1 MSLHL
6 YDSASRS
13 VREFVPLEP
22 GRASMYLCGA
32 TVQAPPHVGHIRSG
46 LVFDVLGRWLSAS
59 GYEVVFCRNV
69 TDIDDKIIAKGEAED
84 RPWWSVASEFE
95 REFTWAY
102 DVLGCTRPTVEPRAT
117 GHVTEMVELME
128 ELIEAGHAYAVGGD
142 VYFDVRSFP
151 EYGALSGQRPDEMQ
165 AAGDS
170 IGDDRKRDPR
180 DFALWKSAKE
190 GEPSW
195 PTPWGRGRPGWHL
208 ECSAMAGKYLGP
220 AFDIHGGGLDLIFPH
235 HENEIAQSKSAGG
248 QFASYWMHNAW
259 VTTSGEKMSKSLG
272 NSLLVREVVRRVRP
286 IELRYYLASAHYRSA
301 VEFSFEALEENAVAF
316 RRIEAFLH
324 RAVESVGLP
333 TEGVPAWPAAF
344 AAAMDDD
351 LGVPQALA
359 VLHDTVRA
367 GNAALD
373 RSDPAAVTT
382 ALGEVL
388 AMTSVLGI
396 DPFDEPWRLE
406 SAVGDD
412 AVARAV
418 VDALVRER
426 LAERAEAR
434 ARKDFASADAIR
446 DALRT
451 AGVVL
456 EDTASGPRWTLEAP
470 AAGHDESSDDESGTP

>member
-1 MSLHL
+1 
-6 YDSASRS
+6 
-13 VREFVPLEP
+13 
-22 GRASMYLCGA
+22 
-32 TVQAPPHVGHIRSG
+32 
-46 LVFDVLGRWLSAS
+46 
-59 GYEVVFCRNV
+59 
-69 TDIDDKIIAKGEAED
+69 
-84 RPWWSVASEFE
+84 
-95 REFTWAY
+95 
-102 DVLGCTRPTVEPRAT
+102 
-117 GHVTEMVELME
+117 
-128 ELIEAGHAYAVGGD
+128 
-142 VYFDVRSFP
+142 
-151 EYGALSGQRPDEMQ
+151 
-165 AAGDS
+165 
-170 IGDDRKRDPR
+170 
-180 DFALWKSAKE
+180 
-190 GEPSW
+190 
-195 PTPWGRGRPGWHL
+195 
-208 ECSAMAGKYLGP
+208 
-220 AFDIHGGGLDLIFPH
+220 
-235 HENEIAQSKSAGG
+235 
-248 QFASYWMHNAW
+248 MHNAW
-259 VTTSGEKMSKSLG
+259 VTTAGEKMSKSLG

-333 TEGVPAWPAAF
+333 AEGAPAWPAAF
-344 AAAMDDD
+344 GAAMDDD